1 MEQAGGG
8 PPRYWELRL
17 CGGQMKLKKYKKSA
31 AILLLSLSNSDEL
44 ANVTTEERRGVL

>member
-8 PPRYWELRL
+8 PPRYWELGL
-17 CGGQMKLKKYKKSA
+17 CGGQMKLKNIKKCSN
-31 AILLLSLSNSDEL
+31 LSLSNSDEL